1 MFWVGENNGYL
12 IALLK
17 DGFNLTRLWRLWWNQ
32 IDHLIKTV
40 DCLLFFRSSKSVSV
54 KLDKHTTI
62 IIIII
67 ISTWSMTKYLL
78 FYQLISIV
86 ASESDSVW
94 TCNLTNTS
102 QPSSFCKEITIP
114 ISVCTDDGIF
124 DDNQRSQKGYN
135 KQFSQC
141 STKSKRKNTCPNNP
155 TRCKQDVFNK
165 TTYCGAHDQTCSV
178 SSSCLSYCYS
188 DCYPCNSRSNCDTLV
203 AFGIA
208 APPNTTCFSL
218 GRGIIPHSKV
228 IQLIQHA
235 SAASP

>member
-1 MFWVGENNGYL
+1 MAPVVEPNRSLN
-12 IALLK
+12 K
-17 DGFNLTRLWRLWWNQ
+17 DGRLSAFFHSDPVNQ
-32 IDHLIKTV
+32 
-40 DCLLFFRSSKSVSV
+40 SVSSWT
-54 KLDKHTTI
+54 KLDHMCTHIIYVVVAYTI

>member
-1 MFWVGENNGYL
+1 M
-12 IALLK
+12 
-17 DGFNLTRLWRLWWNQ
+17 R
-32 IDHLIKTV
+32 
-40 DCLLFFRSSKSVSV
+40 VSIYIFTISNKKNV
-54 KLDKHTTI
+54 VAYTI

-124 DDNQRSQKGYN
+124 DDNQRSQKGFN